1 MPQAR
6 RGPRGTGQKRDPRKP
21 NASVSYKVLALKYRP
36 TSFDEVV
43 GQTTV
48 TRTLQNALER
58 GKIGHAFLL
67 SGARGVGKTTTAR
80 ILAKALNCARGD
92 AATAN
97 PCSTRDEDSR
107 AKACPSCREIADGRS
122 LDVQEIDGASNTG
135 VDSIR
140 ELREM
145 TRFSPAR
152 DRYRIWII
160 DEVHQIS
167 GAAFNALLKTLE
179 EPPPRVKFIFATT
192 EYHKIPETIL
202 SRCQQFDFRMI
213 PARELKQHLRHVADA
228 EKIEVSDGALGLVA
242 RAAEGS
248 VRDALSLFDQ
258 VLAFSGE
265 RVRDE
270 DLAGLL
276 GLVDRELLH
285 RASRAIVEG
294 DSLAM
299 LELVESLA
307 DYGADYRN
315 FLRELLL
322 HLREILLVKLAAAD
336 SPLVA
341 SILPEEL
348 ERLRPL
354 AESLSQEDLLRG
366 LDLLSEAETEFRNVT
381 DPRVAL
387 DLVLLKLVQ
396 MRRLVPFA
404 EIVARLERLAGGG
417 SLPAAAPRALPEA
430 LPAPAARPVASAPA
444 PPARPAQQRG
454 PATPP
459 RPSAPPPG
467 GAPADES
474 PEIAARPAAAAGSAQ
489 ALLEAMLGQAR
500 PTLAPALRSAAV
512 RFEGDTLVL
521 EMPPDFAMLASA
533 HADDYKALAHKA
545 AGKNVPLRFASVAGA
560 AAAAVAASPELVRKQ
575 QLREEAE
582 KEPAVQEALDLFD
595 GRVVDVREAKPGRE
609 DA

>member
-1 MPQAR
+1 L
-6 RGPRGTGQKRDPRKP
+6 
-21 NASVSYKVLALKYRP
+21 SYQVLALKYRP

-80 ILAKALNCARGD
+80 ILAKALNCSKAQGP
-92 AATAN
+92 TAS
-97 PCSTRDEDSR
+97 PCSTRTEADR
-107 AKACPSCREIADGRS
+107 ANACPSCREIADGAS

-145 TRFSPAR
+145 TRYSPAR
-152 DRYRIWII
+152 DRFKIWII

-202 SRCQQFDFRMI
+202 SRCQQYDFRMI
-213 PARELKQHLRHVADA
+213 PARELQRHLRSVADQ
-228 EKIEVSDGALGLVA
+228 EQIRVSDAALALVA

-248 VRDALSLFDQ
+248 VRDSLSLLDQ
-258 VLAFSGE
+258 VLAFTG
-265 RVRDE
+265 DE
-270 DLAGLL
+270 VNDDEVAGLL
-276 GLVDRELLH
+276 GLVDRALLH
-285 RASRAIVEG
+285 RAARAIVDG
-294 DSLAM
+294 SSLGM

-322 HLREILLVKLAAAD
+322 HLREILLVKLASPG
-336 SPLVA
+336 SPLLA
-341 SILPEEL
+341 QILPEEV
-348 ERLRPL
+348 EALR
-354 AESLSQEDLLRG
+354 AFADALSEEDLLRG
-366 LDLLSEAETEFRNVT
+366 LDLLSQAESELRNVT

-404 EIVARLERLAGGG
+404 EIVARVERLTGGAPSAQLSSG
-417 SLPAAAPRALPEA
+417 SAPAQRA
-430 LPAPAARPVASAPA
+430 LPAPRRADAPAAAARPAAPPVFPAPAVKPSPAVIEPAPA
-444 PPARPAQQRG
+444 PPAGSPEALL
-454 PATPP
+454 ATMLSLCQT
-459 RPSAPPPG
+459 RPSLAAP
-467 GAPADES
+467 
-474 PEIAARPAAAAGSAQ
+474 
-489 ALLEAMLGQAR
+489 
-500 PTLAPALRSAAV
+500 LRAAAV
-512 RFEGDTLVL
+512 RKEGETLVL
-521 EMPPDFAMLASA
+521 EVPPDFLTLATEHSE
-533 HADDYKALAHKA
+533 DYHALARKA
-545 AGKNVPLRFASVAGA
+545 AGHALRLRIDAGTAPAPVA
-560 AAAAVAASPELVRKQ
+560 AAAPSPETVKRQK
-575 QLREEAE
+575 LREEAE

-595 GRVVDVREAKPGRE
+595 GRVVDVRETLPGRE